1 MAESTQVVNA
11 QKGEEN
17 NYGLEPDVEKQL
29 REVFTAFDESSDG
42 KIDAK
47 ELSQILEAVTGQM
60 QDIGD
65 IETMIASVDEGGDG
79 AIQLPEF
86 LNLVSEQMKTK
97 KRDEV
102 VVELFK
108 SFGADDVGGVI
119 TVGMLDKALK
129 EGGDSMKDSE
139 LNMLFEEI
147 AGQTKRPQLSAERR
161 YVRSQGI
168 SFHDFL
174 LLLLPK

>member
-1 MAESTQVVNA
+1 
-11 QKGEEN
+11 
-17 NYGLEPDVEKQL
+17 
-29 REVFTAFDESSDG
+29 
-42 KIDAK
+42 
-47 ELSQILEAVTGQM
+47 
-60 QDIGD
+60 
-65 IETMIASVDEGGDG
+65 
-79 AIQLPEF
+79 
-86 LNLVSEQMKTK
+86 MKTK